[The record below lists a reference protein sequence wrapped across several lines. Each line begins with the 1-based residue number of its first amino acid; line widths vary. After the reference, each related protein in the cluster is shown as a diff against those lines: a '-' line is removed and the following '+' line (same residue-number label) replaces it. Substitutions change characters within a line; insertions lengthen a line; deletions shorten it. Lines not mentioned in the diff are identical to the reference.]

1 MTLLLLLAM
10 TAVVLYVNHKLV
22 VPNVIVP
29 KVIGQTE
36 ADARKMLNDRGLE
49 VDPNI
54 IRAYKP
60 DVREGIVYN
69 QSRSEGTEV
78 KKGSLVQLSV
88 GSAKP
93 LKKMPDLKTLP
104 VDDAIKKLID
114 QGFKEDNIDTN
125 EENSDKFKRAPS
137 FPRCRVQTP
146 KLIPI
151 KIMSP

>member
-1 MTLLLLLAM
+1 MDDEDRTRVIPAIKPQHIGPTPVRSRQLPSEDREERHEPSDPAGKRKKSKKPILWISLTLLLLLAM

-88 GSAKP
+88 GSAETFEK
-93 LKKMPDLKTLP
+93 
-104 VDDAIKKLID
+104 DA
-114 QGFKEDNIDTN
+114 
-125 EENSDKFKRAPS
+125 
-137 FPRCRVQTP
+137 
-146 KLIPI
+146 
-151 KIMSP
+151 